1 MSLEEILNFFK
12 NNKLC
17 KNCIGHFFSQLGEKM
32 TNEERADHI
41 LFTFK
46 ALFGL
51 EINVDTEEC
60 TYCNGLFSKV
70 NWYTDYLIEMSS
82 EYEFRNFLVGTT
94 LSEEISKREEMARK
108 IFGNDFEP
116 INRSFNRLLGKKL
129 EERTGKIMERN
140 DPEIMFKLNLNYD
153 SLELQIRPVYIY
165 GIYWKFRRDIPQTKW
180 IKPNEIKDTVESIIG
195 EPINAE
201 LHGDGYTLH
210 GSGREDVDVR
220 MLGNGREFVI
230 EIKNPRKRSVPLEKI
245 QDFVNSNNS
254 GVKVELLSYCT
265 RKDIIK
271 VKNSRNQKVYN
282 AKIVRV
288 DGDNISRELLENAVR
303 NLNGKI
309 IYQRTPLRV
318 AHSRTDMI
326 RERKVIRAEIED
338 IQEKFAMLKIETEA
352 GTYIKELISGDDGRT
367 TPSLSELYGSGL
379 VIKELDVIEIKR

>member
-1 MSLEEILNFFK
+1 MS
-12 NNKLC
+12 
-17 KNCIGHFFSQLGEKM
+17 
-32 TNEERADHI
+32 NEERADHL

-46 ALFGL
+46 AIFGIEL
-51 EINVDTEEC
+51 NVDDVNC
-60 TYCNGLFSKV
+60 YYCNGLFSRV
-70 NWYTDYLIEMSS
+70 NSYSDYLIEMSS
-82 EYEFRNFLVGTT
+82 DYEFRNFLIGTT
-94 LSEEISKREEMARK
+94 LSEEISKREEMSRNL
-108 IFGNDFEP
+108 FGDDFEP

-129 EERTGKIMERN
+129 EERTGKTMERN
-140 DPEIMFKLNLNYD
+140 DPDIMFKLNLNYD

-195 EPINAE
+195 EPIKVE
-201 LHGDGYTLH
+201 LNGEDYTLH

-230 EIKNPRKRSVPLEKI
+230 EIKNPRKRYVPLEEL
-245 QDFVNSNNS
+245 QDSVNRNSS
-254 GVKVELLSYCT
+254 GVKVELISYCA

-271 VKNSRNQKVYN
+271 VKNSRNQKVYS
-282 AKIVRV
+282 AKIVRNN
-288 DGDNISRELLENAVR
+288 GDSISRELLEKAVR

-326 RERKVIRAEIED
+326 RERKVIRAEIEE
-338 IQEKFAMLKIETEA
+338 INENFAILRIEAEA
-352 GTYIKELISGDDGRT
+352 GTYIKELISGDEGRT